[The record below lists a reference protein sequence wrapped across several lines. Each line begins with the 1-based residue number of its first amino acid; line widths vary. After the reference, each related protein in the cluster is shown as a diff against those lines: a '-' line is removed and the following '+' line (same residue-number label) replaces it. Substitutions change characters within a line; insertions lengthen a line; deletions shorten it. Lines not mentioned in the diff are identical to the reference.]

1 MSQNE
6 FKPWEDYTE
15 EEFEEAL
22 RVCNYT
28 EGDIEEAVRFCDE
41 AERILNARVE
51 RPDQNVTGE

>member
-28 EGDIEEAVRFCDE
+28 EEDIEKAVRFCDE
-41 AERILNARVE
+41 AERNPNATVE
-51 RPDQNVTGE
+51 RPDQNITGE